1 MTRFKIILNP
11 ISNKGASAKLIPDI
25 CLELENY
32 QLDFDLVQTECPG
45 HAVELSQQA
54 VREGF
59 DTIVAAGGDGTI
71 NEVINGIMLAKEIGL
86 GTAAIGVLPIGRG
99 NDFNFSMGGAA
110 NWQEGCRVLA
120 DGKKSWID
128 IGRVKGGLYP
138 EGRYFGNGVG
148 VGFDAV
154 VGFYAA
160 SQPVSGFLGYLI
172 AALRTMVT
180 YSPAPVI
187 AIELETETITQSSL
201 MVSVMNGRRMGG
213 GFMMA
218 PNGNPADGLFDLCIA
233 EEVKKLKIFSLISLF
248 LKGTQY
254 EDAAIKGR
262 QSANL
267 TMRAVKGSLPVH
279 ADGETISTAC
289 DQIHI
294 ELLGH
299 QLEMYLPEVN
309 A

>member
-25 CLELENY
+25 CLELERL
-32 QLDFDLVQTECPG
+32 QLDFDLVQTEYPG
-45 HAVELSQQA
+45 HGVELSRQA
-54 VREGF
+54 VQDGF
-59 DTIVAAGGDGTI
+59 DAIIAAGGDGTI
-71 NEVINGIMLAKEIGL
+71 NEVINGIMFAKHAGL

-99 NDFNFSMGGAA
+99 NDFNFSMGGAL
-110 NWQEGCRVLA
+110 NWQEACQVLA
-120 DGKKSWID
+120 NGTKSWID

-172 AALRTMVT
+172 AAFRTMMT

-187 AIELETETITQSSL
+187 AIEMEEETITQPSL

-218 PNGNPADGLFDLCIA
+218 PNGNPADGLLDLCIA
-233 EEVKKLKIFSLISLF
+233 REVKKRKIIPLISLF

-254 EDAAIKGR
+254 EDEAIQGR
-262 QSANL
+262 QSARL
-267 TMRAVKGSLPVH
+267 TMRAVQGSLPVH
-279 ADGETISTAC
+279 SDGETISTAC
-289 DQIHI
+289 EQIDI
-294 ELLGH
+294 ELLPH
-299 QLEMYLPEVN
+299 QLEMYLAEVKQ
-309 A
+309 